1 MHFTQPM
8 SLKYPL
14 WASSLAEPHRP
25 SVATR
30 WSMELS
36 STHMVVIWRRRT
48 MDDNILTIG
57 LFNLVF
63 GVLALTIGYLY
74 TLPRDQLPS
83 EMSVPLALAIGDQ

>member
-1 MHFTQPM
+1 
-8 SLKYPL
+8 
-14 WASSLAEPHRP
+14 
-25 SVATR
+25 
-30 WSMELS
+30 
-36 STHMVVIWRRRT
+36 

-83 EMSVPLALAIGDQ
+83 EMSAPLALAIGDQ